1 MGGAWSIGTDFKLKK
16 KKENYEFRKRKK
28 THKKNKIKK
37 TTSKQNETE
46 EGSYIHNSK

>member
-1 MGGAWSIGTDFKLKK
+1 MNLENVKKLTKK
-16 KKENYEFRKRKK
+16 Q
-28 THKKNKIKK
+28 KIKK